1 VPAPITPQSSTAPLD
16 IDGLLARVAQGHS
29 EADVDMVRRAYEF
42 AASAHEGQARRSG
55 TPYVEHPLAVAT
67 ILCEWHLDAASI
79 AVGLLHDVL
88 EDTEVSPEQMTED
101 FGTEVAKLVAGVT
114 KIGQM
119 EFNSKLEEQADNFR
133 KLLLAMVDDVRVL
146 LVKLADRLHNMRTLH
161 WLSETKRRRIARETQ
176 DIYAPLAHRLG
187 MWRLHTELEDLA
199 FRYLEPDAFEQ
210 LDAAVQERLRQAR
223 ETTAEKEARIEA
235 TMAEHDIPCRVT
247 HRVKGVLSLYR
258 KMQNRQVDLDQV
270 YDVVAYRVITDSVR
284 NCYAALGIIHNRWSP
299 VPGRFKDF
307 LAMPKRNMYQ
317 SLHTTLIESGTPFE
331 VQIRT
336 EDMHRVAEEGIAAH
350 WLYKEGGDHSDGEI
364 QPLVWLRQLLDQ
376 QRDVTDP
383 REFLASLKLN
393 LYPDEVYVFTPKGDV
408 KSMASGA
415 TPLDFAFLI
424 HSEVGFRTSGAKV
437 NGKLVPL
444 RQPLRNGDIVE
455 IITSADATPSR
466 DWLDIVNTSRAR
478 TRIKNWIN
486 KQERERSFEVGRKI
500 LEKEFRKYGL
510 RLRKL
515 LSDGTLAGLGS
526 QFGMPTGEDLV
537 IAVGFGKMDA
547 RTIAGRLLPD
557 EDLDERVQRKP
568 SRVRALVDRALGWTA
583 QDSIRVH
590 GMDGIMVY
598 RARCCGPVPG
608 EPIVGYVTRGKGV
621 AVHAAECGNLG
632 RLLATDERRID
643 VDWQPPEGAVQP
655 IRLRVDVDDRK
666 GLLAQ
671 LTSVIAEAGSNIRHI
686 ESKMEP
692 YRGVVEV
699 VLEVS
704 DSDHLRRI
712 VAAVDAIDG
721 VRQVRRGR
729 VP

>member
-1 VPAPITPQSSTAPLD
+1 MSTLIPSAAAAEPAD
-16 IDGLLARVAQGHS
+16 IEALASRVERAHS
-29 EADVDMVRRAYEF
+29 ATDAALVRRAYER
-42 AASAHEGQARRSG
+42 ADASHSGQIRRSG
-55 TPYVEHPLAVAT
+55 APYVEHPLAVAD
-67 ILCEWHLDAASI
+67 ILCSWHLDASSI

-88 EDTEVSPEQMTED
+88 EDTNVSSEELEQE
-101 FGTEVAKLVAGVT
+101 FGEEIVKLVAGVT
-114 KIGQM
+114 KIGQIA
-119 EFNSKLEEQADNFR
+119 FNSRLQEQADNFR

-146 LVKLADRLHNMRTLH
+146 LVKLADRLHNMRTLEH
-161 WLSETKRRRIARETQ
+161 LPETKRIRIARETL

-199 FRYLEPDAFEQ
+199 FRHLEPDLYVDLTKRVE
-210 LDAAVQERLRQAR
+210 DRLQQAR
-223 ETTAEKEARIEA
+223 ETTAEKEARIAA
-235 TMAEHDIPCRVT
+235 TMEEHGIPCRVT
-247 HRVKGVLSLYR
+247 HRVKGLLSLHR
-258 KMQNRQVDLDQV
+258 KMQKSQVGLEQI
-270 YDVVAYRVITDSVR
+270 YDVVAYRVITDTVR
-284 NCYAALGIIHNRWSP
+284 SCYAALGIIHNRWSP

-307 LAMPKRNMYQ
+307 VAMPKRNMYQ

-336 EDMHRVAEEGIAAH
+336 EEMHRVAEEGIAAH
-350 WLYKEGGDHSDGEI
+350 WLYKEEAEHSEAET
-364 QPLVWLRQLLDQ
+364 QPLVWLRQLVEQ

-408 KSMASGA
+408 KSMPRGA

-424 HSEVGFRTSGAKV
+424 HTEVGFHTTGAKV

-444 RQPLRNGDIVE
+444 RQALRNGDIVE
-455 IITSADATPSR
+455 IVTSPDASPSR
-466 DWLDIVNTSRAR
+466 DWLDLVTTSRAR
-478 TRIKNWIN
+478 NRIKNWIN
-486 KQERERSFEVGRKI
+486 KQERERSFEVGRRI
-500 LEKEFRKYGL
+500 LEKELRKYGL

-515 LSDGTLAGLGS
+515 LSDGTLAGLGQ
-526 QFGMPTGEDLV
+526 QFGMPSGEDLV
-537 IAVGFGKMDA
+537 IAVGFGKIEA

-557 EDLDERVQRKP
+557 EELEKRASRKP
-568 SRVRALVDRALGWTA
+568 SRIRTLVDRALGWAA
-583 QDSIRVH
+583 QESISVH

-621 AVHAAECGNLG
+621 AVHAADCGNLS

-643 VDWQPPEGAVQP
+643 VDWQPPDGAVQP
-655 IRLRVDVDDRK
+655 IRLRVEVDDRP

-671 LTSVIAEAGSNIRHI
+671 LTAVISEAGSNIRHI
-686 ESKMEP
+686 ESKMEL

-704 DSDHLRRI
+704 GADHLRKI
-712 VAAVDAIDG
+712 INAISTLDG
-721 VRQVRRGR
+721 VRAVRRGR
-729 VP
+729 TP

>member
-247 HRVKGVLSLYR
+247 HRVKGLLSLYR

>member
-1 VPAPITPQSSTAPLD
+1 MTAPITSQALTEPLD

-29 EADVDMVRRAYEF
+29 AADVDMVRRAYEL
-42 AASAHEGQARRSG
+42 AASAHAGQARRSG
-55 TPYVEHPLAVAT
+55 APYVEHPLAVAM
-67 ILCEWHLDAASI
+67 ILCEWHLDAATI

-88 EDTEVSPEQMTED
+88 EDTEVSHDQMTAD
-101 FGTEVAKLVAGVT
+101 FSAEVVKLVAGVT

-119 EFNSKLEEQADNFR
+119 EFNSKLQEQADNFR

-161 WLSETKRRRIARETQ
+161 WLPEGKRRRIARETQ

-199 FRYLEPDAFEQ
+199 FRYLEPEAFDQ
-210 LDAAVQERLRQAR
+210 LDAAVEERLLHAR

-247 HRVKGVLSLYR
+247 HRVKGLLSLYH
-258 KMQNRQVDLDQV
+258 KMQKRQVDLEQI

-284 NCYAALGIIHNRWSP
+284 NCYAALGVIHNRWSP

-336 EDMHRVAEEGIAAH
+336 EEMHRVAEEGIAAH
-350 WLYKEGGDHSDGEI
+350 WFYKEGGEYSDAEA
-364 QPLVWLRQLLDQ
+364 QHLVWLRQLVDQ

-408 KSMASGA
+408 KSMARGA

-444 RQPLRNGDIVE
+444 RQQLRNGDIVE
-455 IITSADATPSR
+455 IITSPDATPSR
-466 DWLDIVNTSRAR
+466 DWLDIATTSRAR

-515 LSDGTLAGLGS
+515 LSDGTLAGVGS
-526 QFGMPTGEDLV
+526 QFGMPSGEDLV
-537 IAVGFGKMDA
+537 IAIGFGRIDA
-547 RTIAGRLLPD
+547 RTIVGRLLPD
-557 EDLDERVQRKP
+557 DELAQRATRKP

-608 EPIVGYVTRGKGV
+608 EAIVGYVTRGKGV
-621 AVHAAECGNLG
+621 AVHAVECGNLG
-632 RLLATDERRID
+632 RLLVTDERRID

-655 IRLRVDVDDRK
+655 IRLRVDVDDRR

-704 DSDHLRRI
+704 DADHLRSI
-712 VAAVDAIDG
+712 TTAIYSIDG

-729 VP
+729 AP

>member
-1 VPAPITPQSSTAPLD
+1 MD
-16 IDGLLARVAQGHS
+16 IEGLLARVAQAHS
-29 EADVDMVRRAYEF
+29 EVDVDLVRRAYEL
-42 AASAHEGQARRSG
+42 AASAHEGQARKSG
-55 TPYVEHPLAVAT
+55 APYVEHPLAVAG

-88 EDTEVSPEQMTED
+88 EDTDISSEQMEEE
-101 FGTEVAKLVAGVT
+101 FGAEVAKLVAGVT
-114 KIGQM
+114 KIGRM
-119 EFNSKLEEQADNFR
+119 EFNSKMQEQADNFR

-161 WLSETKRRRIARETQ
+161 WLPEGKRRRIARETQ

-199 FRYLEPDAFEQ
+199 FRYLEPESFQQ
-210 LDAAVQERLRQAR
+210 LHDAVQSRLQQAR

-247 HRVKGVLSLYR
+247 HRVKGLLSLHR
-258 KMQNRQVDLDQV
+258 KMQKRHVDLEQV
-270 YDVVAYRVITDSVR
+270 YDVVAYRVITDSAR
-284 NCYAALGIIHNRWSP
+284 HCYAALGVIHNRWSP

-336 EDMHRVAEEGIAAH
+336 EEMHRVAEEGIAAH
-350 WLYKEGGDHSDGEI
+350 WLYKEGGEYSDAET
-364 QPLVWLRQLLDQ
+364 QPLVWLRQLVDQ
-376 QRDVTDP
+376 QSDVTDP

-408 KSMASGA
+408 KSMARGA

-444 RQPLRNGDIVE
+444 RRELRNGDIVE
-455 IITSADATPSR
+455 IVTSAGATPSR
-466 DWLDIVNTSRAR
+466 DWLEIVNTSRAR

-510 RLRKL
+510 RLRRL

-537 IAVGFGKMDA
+537 IAVGFGKIDA
-547 RTIAGRLLPD
+547 RTIASRLLPD
-557 EDLDERVQRKP
+557 QDLEARAKRKP
-568 SRVRALVDRALGWTA
+568 SRVRALVDRALGWAA
-583 QDSIRVH
+583 QDSISVH

-621 AVHAAECGNLG
+621 AVHAVDCGNLS

-643 VDWQPPEGAVQP
+643 VDWQPPEGAVQA
-655 IRLRVDVDDRK
+655 IRLRVDVDDRR

-704 DSDHLRRI
+704 DAEHLRRI
-712 VAAVDAIDG
+712 SSAIYSIDG

-729 VP
+729 AP

>member
-1 VPAPITPQSSTAPLD
+1 MPAPITSPTSTEPLD
-16 IDGLLARVAQGHS
+16 IDGLLARVAQGRT
-29 EADVDMVRRAYEF
+29 EEDVDLVRRAYEL
-42 AASAHEGQARRSG
+42 AASAHAGQARKSG
-55 TPYVEHPLAVAT
+55 APYVEHPLAVAA

-88 EDTEVSPEQMTED
+88 EDTEVSHEQMTED
-101 FGTEVAKLVAGVT
+101 FGDDVVKLVGGVT

-119 EFNSKLEEQADNFR
+119 EFNSRLQEQADNFR

-161 WLSETKRRRIARETQ
+161 WLPQEKRRRIARETQ

-199 FRYLEPDAFEQ
+199 FRYLEPEAFER
-210 LDAAVQERLRQAR
+210 LDADVQERLRQAR

-247 HRVKGVLSLYR
+247 HRVKGLLSLYR
-258 KMQNRQVDLDQV
+258 KMQKRHVDLEQV

-284 NCYAALGIIHNRWSP
+284 NCYAALGIIHNRWRP

-307 LAMPKRNMYQ
+307 LAMPKPNMYQ
-317 SLHTTLIESGTPFE
+317 SLHTTLIEGGTPFE

-336 EDMHRVAEEGIAAH
+336 EEMHRVAEEGIAAH
-350 WLYKEGGDHSDGEI
+350 WLYKEGGEYSDAEA
-364 QPLVWLRQLLDQ
+364 QPLVWLRQLVDQ
-376 QRDVTDP
+376 QSDVTDP

-408 KSMASGA
+408 KSMARGA

-444 RQPLRNGDIVE
+444 RQPLCNGDIVE
-455 IITSADATPSR
+455 IVTSPDATPSR
-466 DWLDIVNTSRAR
+466 DWLEIATTSRAR
-478 TRIKNWIN
+478 NRIKNWIN
-486 KQERERSFEVGRKI
+486 KQERERSFEVGRKV

-510 RLRKL
+510 RLKKL

-526 QFGMPTGEDLV
+526 EFGMPTGEDLV

-547 RTIAGRLLPD
+547 RTVAGRLLP
-557 EDLDERVQRKP
+557 EEELEQRAKRKP
-568 SRVRALVDRALGWTA
+568 SRVRALVDLALGWTA

-621 AVHAAECGNLG
+621 AVHAVDCGNLS
-632 RLLATDERRID
+632 RLLATDERQID

-655 IRLRVDVDDRK
+655 IRLRVDVDDRR

-671 LTSVIAEAGSNIRHI
+671 LTAVIAEAGSNIRHI

-704 DSDHLRRI
+704 DADHLRRI
-712 VAAVDAIDG
+712 ISAVDSIDG

-729 VP
+729 AP

>member
-1 VPAPITPQSSTAPLD
+1 MS
-16 IDGLLARVAQGHS
+16 
-29 EADVDMVRRAYEF
+29 
-42 AASAHEGQARRSG
+42 
-55 TPYVEHPLAVAT
+55 AT

-88 EDTEVSPEQMTED
+88 EDTEVSHDEMTAD
-101 FGTEVAKLVAGVT
+101 FGAEVAKLVAGVT

-119 EFNSKLEEQADNFR
+119 EFNSKLQEQADNFR

-161 WLSETKRRRIARETQ
+161 WLPEAKQRRIARETQ

-199 FRYLEPDAFEQ
+199 FRYLEPEAFEE
-210 LDAAVQERLRQAR
+210 LEAAVQERLRQAR

-247 HRVKGVLSLYR
+247 HRVKGLLSLHR
-258 KMQNRQVDLDQV
+258 KMQKRHVDLDQV

-284 NCYAALGIIHNRWSP
+284 NCYAALGIIHNRWRP

-317 SLHTTLIESGTPFE
+317 SIHTTLIESGTPFE

-336 EDMHRVAEEGIAAH
+336 EEMHRVAEEGIAAH
-350 WLYKEGGDHSDGEI
+350 WLYKEGGEYSDAET
-364 QPLVWLRQLLDQ
+364 QPLVWLRQLVDQ

-408 KSMASGA
+408 KSMARGA

-455 IITSADATPSR
+455 IVTSADATPSR
-466 DWLDIVNTSRAR
+466 DWLDIANTSRAR
-478 TRIKNWIN
+478 NRIKNWIN

-526 QFGMPTGEDLV
+526 QFGMPAGEDLV
-537 IAVGFGKMDA
+537 IAVGFGKIDA

-557 EDLDERVQRKP
+557 EDLEERAQRKP

-583 QDSIRVH
+583 QDSISVH

-621 AVHAAECGNLG
+621 AVHAVDCGNLS
-632 RLLATDERRID
+632 RLLVTDERRID
-643 VDWQPPEGAVQP
+643 VDWQPPDGAVQP
-655 IRLRVDVDDRK
+655 IRLRVDVDDRR

-712 VAAVDAIDG
+712 TTAIDSIDG

-729 VP
+729 AP

>member
-1 VPAPITPQSSTAPLD
+1 MPVPHTAGIPEPQD
-16 IDGLLARVAQGHS
+16 IDGLLALVAERHS
-29 EADVDMVRRAYEF
+29 SVDVDLVRRAYVRAEG
-42 AASAHEGQARRSG
+42 AHQGQARRSG
-55 TPYVEHPLAVAT
+55 EPYVEHPVAVAS
-67 ILCEWHLDAASI
+67 ILCGWHLDAASI

-88 EDTEVSPEQMTED
+88 EDTAVEAED
-101 FGTEVAKLVAGVT
+101 LRIEFGDAVVKLVAGVT

-119 EFNSKLEEQADNFR
+119 EFNSKMEEQADNFR

-161 WLSETKRRRIARETQ
+161 WLPEGKRRRIARETL

-187 MWRLHTELEDLA
+187 MWRLHTELQDLA
-199 FRYLEPDAFEQ
+199 FRYLEPEAFES
-210 LDAAVQERLRQAR
+210 LSARVEERLLQAR

-235 TMAEHDIPCRVT
+235 TMSAHDIPCRVT
-247 HRVKGVLSLYR
+247 HRVKGLLSLHQ
-258 KMQNRQVDLDQV
+258 KMQKRHVDLDQI
-270 YDVVAYRVITDSVR
+270 YDVVAYRVITDTVH

-307 LAMPKRNMYQ
+307 VAMPKHNMYQ
-317 SLHTTLIESGTPFE
+317 SLHTTLNEGGTPFE

-336 EDMHRVAEEGIAAH
+336 EEMHRVAEEGIAAH
-350 WLYKEGGDHSDGEI
+350 WIYKEGGEHSKAET
-364 QPLVWLRQLLDQ
+364 QHLLWLRQLVEQ

-383 REFLASLKLN
+383 REFLSSLKLN

-408 KSMASGA
+408 KSLPRGA
-415 TPLDFAFLI
+415 TPLDFAFLV
-424 HSEVGFRTSGAKV
+424 HTEVGFRTKGAKI

-455 IITSADATPSR
+455 IVTNAEASPSR
-466 DWLDIVNTSRAR
+466 DWLDIVTTSRAR
-478 TRIKNWIN
+478 NRIKNWIH

-500 LEKEFRKYGL
+500 LEKELRKYGL

-537 IAVGFGKMDA
+537 IAVGFGKIDA
-547 RTIAGRLLPD
+547 RTIAGRLLP
-557 EDLDERVQRKP
+557 EGELEERAARKP
-568 SRVRALVDRALGWTA
+568 SRIRTLVDRALGWSA
-583 QDSIRVH
+583 QDSISVH

-621 AVHAAECGNLG
+621 AVHGAECGNLNK
-632 RLLATDERRID
+632 LLATEERRIE
-643 VDWQPPEGAVQP
+643 VDWQPPDGAVQP
-655 IRLRVDVDDRK
+655 IRLRVDVDDRH

-671 LTSVIAEAGSNIRHI
+671 LTSAIAEAGSNIRHI

-699 VLEVS
+699 VLEVAEA
-704 DSDHLRRI
+704 DHLRRI
-712 VAAVDAIDG
+712 TAAIMALDG
-721 VRQVRRGR
+721 VRRVRRGR
-729 VP
+729 AP

>member
-1 VPAPITPQSSTAPLD
+1 M
-16 IDGLLARVAQGHS
+16 AQGHS
-29 EADVDMVRRAYEF
+29 EADVDLVRRAYEV
-42 AASAHEGQARRSG
+42 ADSAHEGQARRSG
-55 TPYVEHPLAVAT
+55 APYVEHPLAVAT

-88 EDTEVSPEQMTED
+88 EDTDFSSEQMTED
-101 FGTEVAKLVAGVT
+101 FGAEVVKLVAGVT

-161 WLSETKRRRIARETQ
+161 WLPEGKRRRIARETQ

-199 FRYLEPDAFEQ
+199 FRYLEPEAFEQ
-210 LDAAVQERLRQAR
+210 LEAAVQERLRQAR

-235 TMAEHDIPCRVT
+235 TMAEHEIPCRVT
-247 HRVKGVLSLYR
+247 HRVKGLLSLHR
-258 KMQNRQVDLDQV
+258 KMRKRHVDLDQV

-284 NCYAALGIIHNRWSP
+284 NCYGALGIIHNRWSP

-336 EDMHRVAEEGIAAH
+336 EEMHRVAEEGIAAH
-350 WLYKEGGDHSDGEI
+350 WLYKEGAEYSDSET
-364 QPLVWLRQLLDQ
+364 QPLVWLRQLVDQ

-383 REFLASLKLN
+383 REFLSSLKLN

-408 KSMASGA
+408 KSMARGA

-444 RQPLRNGDIVE
+444 RQELRNGDIVQ
-455 IITSADATPSR
+455 IVTSADATPSR
-466 DWLDIVNTSRAR
+466 DWLDIANTSRAR

-557 EDLDERVQRKP
+557 EDLDERAKRRP

-583 QDSIRVH
+583 QDSISVH

-621 AVHAAECGNLG
+621 AVHAVDCGNLS

-704 DSDHLRRI
+704 DSGHLRRI
-712 VAAVDAIDG
+712 SSAIYSIDG

-729 VP
+729 APRAGHP